1 MELAIVSALAFGAGA
16 VMGAAGTIFGKDSE
30 ADHAVRDAMKQG
42 LTWSMEVFDQAQGA
56 IAEASESFN
65 DLMAEARLEA
75 NKAKQAAATQATAQP
90 PSEVQIETD

>member
-16 VMGAAGTIFGKDSE
+16 VMGAAGSVFGKNSE
-30 ADHAVRDAMKQG
+30 ADNAVRDAMKQG
-42 LTWSMEVFDQAQGA
+42 LAWSMEALDQAQGA

-75 NKAKQAAATQATAQP
+75 NKAKQAAATNPTQP